1 MSLVST
7 IEAMDH
13 LSVLGNEMVHDLLLE
28 NHTIYEILQTLLSYQ
43 VREPKITIGHI
54 DPEYA
59 HKTRSLSVNGD
70 SVLRGIFELQK
81 TVGGHIFVDPEGRL
95 HWLKTIGE
103 DKGQQIRYRKNL
115 VGITRDIDYTLLC
128 NRVYVYGA
136 GGGPDRVKLT
146 DAGLDYEYIDDAD
159 SQSRWG
165 GVYARVFVDKRI
177 THPETLLGWARRLL
191 EVYKDPVISY
201 TIRSIDLSAYPG
213 MEFEQLQV
221 GSIVTVIDEELG
233 IDVKLNVVS
242 ITHPD
247 LHNPQEIEI
256 QLASKVRDITDTIT
270 GVYDSQQLTDHTA
283 VEVGAG
289 QVVVKGEFTV
299 MDWVT
304 DGQTTIK
311 GDAITAGTITANQ
324 LVKTQ
329 ALITESA
336 QIGAAVIDSASIKNL
351 EAHQITGQIVNAQIA
366 NIDGA
371 KIQDATITNAKIQ
384 DLQANKIKGQLIDAQ
399 IAEVDYA
406 KIKNVEVTSA
416 QIKSLSAS
424 KITGEV
430 VNAQIANLDG
440 AKIMDATI
448 SNAKIQT
455 LDASKITGQVVDAQI
470 ANISFAKIKNVEIKD
485 AQIQSVSANKITGQI
500 VNTQIAN
507 IDGAKINNASISNAK
522 IQSIEAHKITG
533 QIADYQILN
542 VDWAKIKNVQIT
554 SAQIGSISASK
565 ITTGYLDANISIGAG
580 KITAGGVAIDSS
592 GIMIN
597 NSISDQALRF
607 KKGVVTA
614 SISAD
619 TDGSLRLTGNRII
632 CHTSIQTPALVSG
645 GQLLIRVGNYEDV
658 VVDLS
663 KYYSFKPYNSGYGN
677 LGESGYRWDNIYANN
692 IDVPT
697 IDSTT
702 VYATNVYA
710 TGQVG
715 ANVVY
720 ANNFLLGQGWASNNG
735 NIGYQWHNDKLYLR
749 VYYNGKWYYTDPLN

>member
-7 IEAMDH
+7 IEAMDY
-13 LSVLGNEMVHDLLLE
+13 LSVLGNEIVHDLLLE

-351 EAHQITGQIVNAQIA
+351 EAHQITGQIADFQIA

-399 IAEVDYA
+399 IAEIDYA

-455 LDASKITGQVVDAQI
+455 LDASKITGQ
-470 ANISFAKIKNVEIKD
+470 
-485 AQIQSVSANKITGQI
+485 
-500 VNTQIAN
+500 
-507 IDGAKINNASISNAK
+507 
-522 IQSIEAHKITG
+522 
-533 QIADYQILN
+533 IADYQILN
-542 VDWAKIKNVQIT
+542 VDWAKIKNVEIT
-554 SAQIGSISASK
+554 EAQIGSISASK

-580 KITAGGVAIDSS
+580 KITAGGVTIDSS

>member
-351 EAHQITGQIVNAQIA
+351 EAHQITGQIADFQIA

-500 VNTQIAN
+500 VNAQIAN
-507 IDGAKINNASISNAK
+507 IDGAKINNASISSAK
-522 IQSIEAHKITG
+522 IQSIEAQKITG
-533 QIADYQILN
+533 QVADYQILN

-554 SAQIGSISASK
+554 EAQIGSISASK
-565 ITTGYLDANISIGAG
+565 ITTGYLDANVNLGYGRIQ
-580 KITAGGVAIDSS
+580 AGGTTIDQY
-592 GIMIN
+592 GITI
-597 NSISDQALRF
+597 DGQASAYYLRF
-607 KKGVVTA
+607 K
-614 SISAD
+614 
-619 TDGSLRLTGNRII
+619 
-632 CHTSIQTPALVSG
+632 
-645 GQLLIRVGNYEDV
+645 
-658 VVDLS
+658 
-663 KYYSFKPYNSGYGN
+663 YGTTN
-677 LGESGYRWDNIYANN
+677 AWIYAQSNGTLCLN
-692 IDVPT
+692 ASKVEVMAELDAYSGLLSCSRGHLEIKPAYGYDIYLNVASNSRVIPYGDNRGYLG
-697 IDSTT
+697 DSW
-702 VYATNVYA
+702 VRWKAVCAHNVC
-710 TGQVG
+710 
-715 ANVVY
+715 
-720 ANNFLLGQGWASNNG
+720 LGQGYLNIDG
-735 NIGYQWHNDKLYLR
+735 NLCYGVTSSTQAYLCLIVDGR
-749 VYYNGKWYYTDPLN
+749 QYYFWSD

>member
-7 IEAMDH
+7 IEAMDY
-13 LSVLGNEMVHDLLLE
+13 LSVLGNEMVHGLLLE

-256 QLASKVRDITDTIT
+256 QLASKVRDITDTIA

-289 QVVVKGEFTV
+289 QVVVKGGFTV

-311 GDAITAGTITANQ
+311 GDVITAGTITANQ

-351 EAHQITGQIVNAQIA
+351 EAHQITGQIADFQMA
-366 NIDGA
+366 NISGA
-371 KIQDATITNAKIQ
+371 KIIDATITNAKIQ

-399 IAEVDYA
+399 IAEINYA
-406 KIKNVEVTSA
+406 KIKDVEVTSA

-448 SNAKIQT
+448 SDAKIQT
-455 LDASKITGQVVDAQI
+455 LNASKITGQVVDAQI

-485 AQIQSVSANKITGQI
+485 AQIQSVSANKIIGQI
-500 VNTQIAN
+500 VNAQIAN
-507 IDGAKINNASISNAK
+507 IDGAKINNASIASAK
-522 IQSIEAHKITG
+522 IQSIEANKITG
-533 QIADYQILN
+533 QIANFQIAE

-554 SAQIGSISASK
+554 SAQIGDISASN
-565 ITTGYLDANISIGAG
+565 ITTGTLNATLQLGNGQII
-580 KITAGGVAIDSS
+580 AGGTTINAGGITVDGQSGARYIRFKYGTTNSWIWATNGGVLNLQGSRVDCLTELNVASGLLTCDRGNLVIQPAGQSSVIIDTTL
-592 GIMIN
+592 N
-597 NSISDQALRF
+597 AALRPTIA
-607 KKGVVTA
+607 GQTYC
-614 SISAD
+614 
-619 TDGSLRLTGNRII
+619 GNYG
-632 CHTSIQTPALVSG
+632 TPWKCVFTEALVLGDRAYNYHGCISYTFSSDNSRAA
-645 GQLLIRVGNYEDV
+645 LWLYGNGRW
-658 VVDLS
+658 
-663 KYYSFKPYNSGYGN
+663 YSFTS
-677 LGESGYRWDNIYANN
+677 D
-692 IDVPT
+692 
-697 IDSTT
+697 
-702 VYATNVYA
+702 
-710 TGQVG
+710 
-715 ANVVY
+715 
-720 ANNFLLGQGWASNNG
+720 
-735 NIGYQWHNDKLYLR
+735 
-749 VYYNGKWYYTDPLN
+749 